1 MASRAEPAARHACIN
16 RSSHDGRSEAQAMQ
30 AQPCARSAAI
40 IGAKQKDRVQLQA
53 TAITKTKKSSDIHQC
68 YEL

>member
-1 MASRAEPAARHACIN
+1 
-16 RSSHDGRSEAQAMQ
+16 MQ